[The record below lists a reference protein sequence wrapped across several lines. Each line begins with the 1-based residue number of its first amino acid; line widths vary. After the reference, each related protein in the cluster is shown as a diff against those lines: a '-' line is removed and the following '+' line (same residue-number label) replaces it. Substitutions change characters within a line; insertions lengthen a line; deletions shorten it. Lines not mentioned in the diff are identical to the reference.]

1 MAGCRF
7 SEPGSISFWRSA
19 QRCRLP
25 RLRWPPI
32 AIRIPLSFSRRF
44 APGSCCS
51 ARWLAFGFFPRPERP
66 GAKDALGI
74 IGLALILFAAF
85 VFTRDTPLPL
95 ATATACAGAALVIHS
110 GEKGPS
116 LAGRL
121 LSCTPVVFIGLISYS
136 LYLWHWPIIVFQRSN
151 SFLFGRTSP
160 LAKAGGIAV
169 SLAVAWA
176 SWHFIERPFRS
187 RTKTIPARF
196 ALGGA
201 VAGMAVTCALGV
213 AALKLD
219 GAPFR
224 FPPQVITIGA
234 WLGYNP
240 ATAFRTGHCFLEGNR
255 QTFDAAT
262 CLARD
267 TVRPN
272 YLLVGDSHAAQLWLG
287 LSSVLPEINLMQASA
302 AACRPVLMETGPFGL
317 RGCPRLM
324 HFIFEDYLPKH
335 KVDRVLLAA
344 AWREKDIPGLI
355 ATLDFLKE
363 HGIPVVVFGPIVEY
377 DNALPRL
384 LADAIRY
391 NDPDLADRRR
401 SAEIPALDRRLRT
414 LVTASGVPYISMYD
428 VMCRSGTCAKF
439 VAGNVPY
446 QYDVGHLTAEGS
458 IAVAGRLRSEHA
470 LP

>member
-1 MAGCRF
+1 
-7 SEPGSISFWRSA
+7 
-19 QRCRLP
+19 
-25 RLRWPPI
+25 
-32 AIRIPLSFSRRF
+32 
-44 APGSCCS
+44 
-51 ARWLAFGFFPRPERP
+51 
-66 GAKDALGI
+66 
-74 IGLALILFAAF
+74 
-85 VFTRDTPLPL
+85 
-95 ATATACAGAALVIHS
+95 
-110 GEKGPS
+110 
-116 LAGRL
+116 
-121 LSCTPVVFIGLISYS
+121 VVFIGLISYS
-136 LYLWHWPIIVFQRSN
+136 LYLWHWPIIVFQRSD
-151 SFLFGRTSP
+151 SFLFGGTSP
-160 LAKAGGIAV
+160 LAKAGVIAV

-201 VAGMAVTCALGV
+201 VAGMTVTCALGV

-224 FPPQVITIGA
+224 FPPRVIAIGSY
-234 WLGYNP
+234 LGYNP
-240 ATAFRTGHCFLEGNR
+240 ATAFRTGHCFLDGNR

-267 TVRPN
+267 AVRPN

-302 AACRPVLMETGPFGL
+302 AACRPVLMETAPFDL

-324 HFIFEDYLPKH
+324 HFIFADYLLKQ

-344 AWREKDIPGLI
+344 AWREKDIPDLV

-363 HGIPVVVFGPIVEY
+363 RGIPVVVFGPIVEY

-414 LVTASGVPYISMYD
+414 IVTASGVPYISMYD
-428 VMCRSGTCAKF
+428 AMCRSGTCAKF

-458 IAVAGRLRSEHA
+458 IAVAERIRSEHA